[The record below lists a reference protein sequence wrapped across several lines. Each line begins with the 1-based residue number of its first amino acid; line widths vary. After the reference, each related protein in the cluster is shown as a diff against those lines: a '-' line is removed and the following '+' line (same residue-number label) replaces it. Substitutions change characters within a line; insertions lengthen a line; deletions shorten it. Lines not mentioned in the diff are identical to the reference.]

1 MSAQTITESFRKLSP
16 TEKIRVLQELW
27 DEVAEEV
34 ASEPLSESQKLL
46 LDQRIQQHVENPS
59 DVEPWDRTRDDI
71 LSELTGRSR
80 CLR

>member
-46 LDQRIQQHVENPS
+46 LDERIQQHVENPS

-71 LSELTGRSR
+71 LGEL
-80 CLR
+80 

>member
-34 ASEPLSESQKLL
+34 ASEPLSESQKVL
-46 LDQRIQQHVENPS
+46 LDERIQQYVENPS
-59 DVEPWDRTRDDI
+59 DVEPWDRTLDDV
-71 LSELTGRSR
+71 LSEL
-80 CLR
+80 

>member
-1 MSAQTITESFRKLSP
+1 MSAQTITESFRKLSS

-46 LDQRIQQHVENPS
+46 LDERIQQHVENPS
-59 DVEPWDRTRDDI
+59 DVEPWDRTRGDI
-71 LSELTGRSR
+71 LSEL
-80 CLR
+80 

>member
-16 TEKIRVLQELW
+16 SEKIRVLQELW
-27 DEVAEEV
+27 DEMAEEV

-46 LDQRIQQHVENPS
+46 LDERIQQHVENPS

-71 LSELTGRSR
+71 LSEL
-80 CLR
+80 

>member
-27 DEVAEEV
+27 DDVAEDV

-46 LDQRIQQHVENPS
+46 LDERIQQHVENPS
-59 DVEPWDRTRDDI
+59 DLEPWERTRDDI
-71 LSELTGRSR
+71 LSEL
-80 CLR
+80 